1 MRALAQHLRCF
12 PFSFFFLLSMH
23 VRGKRRK
30 KERDREY
37 VCVCVCGC
45 GCTYGCTRAT
55 FFIFFPSLKTYMYI
69 FRFASLDSPD
79 ASDWTE
85 NVRRSRDILYKY
97 IVLCN
102 NNLPSQ
108 CADLSKKAIML
119 FVFCFSFSFYFVSLS
134 SPLCQSRTF
143 LFFCNDLFFSLSL
156 SLLQHFSCLLYFDFI
171 FLSLFSP
178 SSLSLS
184 FLFLVSP
191 PIKIRL
197 KTRTASLSK
206 RPESVLEAR
215 RRASRDPEL
224 SPPVSPFPPVLYDG
238 SSDCVA

>member
-1 MRALAQHLRCF
+1 
-12 PFSFFFLLSMH
+12 
-23 VRGKRRK
+23 
-30 KERDREY
+30 
-37 VCVCVCGC
+37 
-45 GCTYGCTRAT
+45 
-55 FFIFFPSLKTYMYI
+55 
-69 FRFASLDSPD
+69 
-79 ASDWTE
+79 
-85 NVRRSRDILYKY
+85 
-97 IVLCN
+97 
-102 NNLPSQ
+102 
-108 CADLSKKAIML
+108 ML

-143 LFFCNDLFFSLSL
+143 LFFCERPILLSLSL
-156 SLLQHFSCLLYFDFI
+156 SLLQHFSRLLHFDFI

-197 KTRTASLSK
+197 KTRIASLSK

-215 RRASRDPEL
+215 RRASRGPEL

-238 SSDCVA
+238 SSDCSRSRRVIRVRVRGPFRFPISRASFHRSFVSFIYLSFSSFTSPRVLLSFFAFYRSYFYNRTYGRANVGYVPWLLSRNRALESRLSRAN

>member
-1 MRALAQHLRCF
+1 
-12 PFSFFFLLSMH
+12 
-23 VRGKRRK
+23 
-30 KERDREY
+30 
-37 VCVCVCGC
+37 
-45 GCTYGCTRAT
+45 
-55 FFIFFPSLKTYMYI
+55 
-69 FRFASLDSPD
+69 
-79 ASDWTE
+79 
-85 NVRRSRDILYKY
+85 
-97 IVLCN
+97 
-102 NNLPSQ
+102 
-108 CADLSKKAIML
+108 ML

-143 LFFCNDLFFSLSL
+143 LSLF
-156 SLLQHFSCLLYFDFI
+156 QHFSRLLHFDFI

-215 RRASRDPEL
+215 RRASRGPEL
-224 SPPVSPFPPVLYDG
+224 SPPVLYDG
-238 SSDCVA
+238 SSDCSRGRRVIRVRVRGPFRFPISRASFHRSFVSFIYLLLLFFHFFSRPPLLLRALSKLFL